1 MQLSL
6 ISGLFDHFQEQD
18 VKERGCFFFI
28 VSAGAM
34 EFRPEHTHLRAKF
47 EVCSNTVHTLCP
59 VLSKIS

>member
-18 VKERGCFFFI
+18 AKERGCFFFN

-34 EFRPEHTHLRAKF
+34 EFRPKHTHLRAKF
-47 EVCSNTVHTLCP
+47 EVRTVVCILFGMKSFP
-59 VLSKIS
+59 RF